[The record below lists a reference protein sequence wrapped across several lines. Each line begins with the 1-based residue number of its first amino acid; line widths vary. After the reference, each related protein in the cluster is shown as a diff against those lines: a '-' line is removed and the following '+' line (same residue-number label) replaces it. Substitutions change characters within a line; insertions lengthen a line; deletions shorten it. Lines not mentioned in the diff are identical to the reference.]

1 MDTKLHDISLYL
13 IGLLIAVSLLTG
25 CSGIKPYPNTLTKNL
40 RIRTETESGSIF
52 SKVRADVEIYRVDE
66 SCQIKYEGNVSLNKS
81 LVEVG
86 IPSDRL
92 SYLVFSFSSS
102 SYRLNSEAGSAV
114 DEATRIR
121 IIRIFFIVIFI
132 YLSVAAA
139 SRPNRI
145 SAFLPKAIERKRV
158 DNVGGFEPAT
168 VS

>member
-66 SCQIKYEGNVSLNKS
+66 SCQIKYEGNVSLDKP

-92 SYLVFSFSSS
+92 SYLVFTFSSS
-102 SYRLNSEAGSAV
+102 SFFAGTSGTISRNTLLKPLADYNYDIKVSYKEDIYNVMIQETNPRKSKSREIELKDLSAC
-114 DEATRIR
+114 
-121 IIRIFFIVIFI
+121 
-132 YLSVAAA
+132 
-139 SRPNRI
+139 
-145 SAFLPKAIERKRV
+145 SAL
-158 DNVGGFEPAT
+158 
-168 VS
+168 